1 MRHSTT
7 VKRNSLATAFAKIE
21 ENLKVRYL
29 GIGFVWA
36 WIYCSFETSAVYP
49 DRDGISI
56 NADPSWLVSATVVV
70 AAMIIGG
77 IVLRKTDLSTSKCMR
92 VAAPVL
98 VAFGTVLSGIV
109 PLIGIEPWLL
119 YCTSGI
125 TTGIGTALICLMWG
139 DALSRLEIEQMEIAV
154 PAASLV
160 TLLCCLVFP
169 YIQGVPGILA
179 VASLPLIS
187 GALLKLFYRER
198 EGKPVAARI
207 VDRPERGIVLDLVR
221 IAVVLF
227 AAYLLVGCLGAMSES
242 EDLVQQVSGVD
253 VPTLIGSGFG
263 LVLAICFIMFSV
275 RIDFSSLFRWLAP
288 LLVLSVALFPW
299 QEVAPNFLSTTIIC
313 IADTSM
319 QVIAYI
325 YVIGL
330 AKRKAMSPVLGIG
343 LTQGF
348 VQLGVL
354 VGNLLGVWA
363 GHAVSEGTLSVFVL
377 ALGLI
382 CLISFATM
390 LVPQGAK
397 KPFVRDRPD
406 APDDE
411 WETKNQCARLAERF
425 GLSTREQQILEYL
438 AKGRSQPY
446 IRDELI
452 LSKNT
457 VATHVKHIYQKL
469 NVHSRQE
476 LLDLF
481 EGR

>member
-1 MRHSTT
+1 MRHTTT

-56 NADPSWLVSATVVV
+56 NADPSWLASATVVV
-70 AAMIIGG
+70 VAMIIGG
-77 IVLRKTDLSTSKCMR
+77 IVLRKTDLSASKRMH
-92 VAAPVL
+92 VAAPAL
-98 VAFGTVLSGIV
+98 VAFGTILSGIV

-119 YCTSGI
+119 YCASGI

-198 EGKPVAARI
+198 EGKPAAVRI
-207 VDRPERGIVLDLVR
+207 VVRPQRGIVLDIVR
-221 IAVVLF
+221 IAIVLF
-227 AAYLLVGCLGAMSES
+227 TAYLLIGCLGAMSES

-253 VPTLIGSGFG
+253 IPTLIGSGFG
-263 LVLAICFIMFSV
+263 LVLAVCFIMFSV
-275 RIDFSSLFRWLAP
+275 RIDFSSLFRWLVP

-299 QEVAPNFLSTTIIC
+299 QEVAPNFISTTITC

-319 QVIAYI
+319 QVITYI
-325 YVIGL
+325 YMIGL

-363 GHAVSEGTLSVFVL
+363 GHAVFDGTLSVFVL

-382 CLISFATM
+382 CLISFVTM

-397 KPFVRDRPD
+397 TPFVRDRLD

-411 WETKNQCARLAERF
+411 WETKNQCARLAEGF
-425 GLSTREQQILEYL
+425 GLSVREQQILEYL

>member
-56 NADPSWLVSATVVV
+56 NADPSWLASATVVV

-77 IVLRKTDLSTSKCMR
+77 IVLRKTDLAASKRMH

-187 GALLKLFYRER
+187 GALLKLFYREQG
-198 EGKPVAARI
+198 GKPVAARI

-299 QEVAPNFLSTTIIC
+299 QEVAPNFIATTIIC

-319 QVIAYI
+319 QVITYI

-354 VGNLLGVWA
+354 VGNLLGAWA
-363 GHAVSEGTLSVFVL
+363 GHAVFEGTLSVFVL

-425 GLSTREQQILEYL
+425 GLSIREQQILEYL

>member
-7 VKRNSLATAFAKIE
+7 VKKNSLAAAFAKLE
-21 ENLKVRYL
+21 ETLKIRYL

-56 NADPSWLVSATVVV
+56 NADPSWLASATVVV
-70 AAMIIGG
+70 VAMVVGG
-77 IVLRKTDLSTSKCMR
+77 VVLRKTNLSTSKWMH
-92 VAAPVL
+92 VAAPAL
-98 VAFGTVLSGIV
+98 VAFGTILSGV
-109 PLIGIEPWLL
+109 APLLGVAPWAL
-119 YCTSGI
+119 YGASGI
-125 TTGIGTALICLMWG
+125 TTGIGTALLCLMWA
-139 DALSRLEIEQMEIAV
+139 DALSKLEIEQMEIAV

-169 YIQGVPGILA
+169 YIQGMPGILA

-187 GALLKLFYRER
+187 GVLLKLFYRER
-198 EGKPVAARI
+198 EGKPATARVAEKPDYR
-207 VDRPERGIVLDLVR
+207 VVLDLVR
-221 IAVVLF
+221 IAFVLF
-227 AAYLLVGCLGAMSES
+227 AAYLLIGCLGAMSES

-253 VPTLIGSGFG
+253 IPTLIGSGFG

-299 QEVAPNFLSTTIIC
+299 QEVAPNFVSTTIAC
-313 IADTSM
+313 IADTSL
-319 QVIAYI
+319 QVITYI

-354 VGNLLGVWA
+354 AGNLLGVWA
-363 GHAVSEGTLSVFVL
+363 GHAVFEGTLSIFVL

-382 CLISFATM
+382 CLISFATI
-390 LVPQGAK
+390 LVPQGPRRSFAH
-397 KPFVRDRPD
+397 DRFE
-406 APDDE
+406 AIDDE
-411 WETKNQCARLAERF
+411 RKTKDLCELFAERF
-425 GLSTREQQILEYL
+425 GLSSRERQILEYL

-446 IRDELI
+446 IRDELV

-469 NVHSRQE
+469 GVHSRQE
-476 LLDLF
+476 VLDLF
-481 EGR
+481 EGK